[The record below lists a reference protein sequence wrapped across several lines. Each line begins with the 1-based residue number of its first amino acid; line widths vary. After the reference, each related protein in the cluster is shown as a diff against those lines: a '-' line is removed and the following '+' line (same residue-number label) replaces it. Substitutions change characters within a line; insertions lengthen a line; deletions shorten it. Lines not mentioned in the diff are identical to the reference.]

1 MTEDP
6 SQPVSDGLPPQQPPL
21 PPTPPPPGVGYSPS
35 SSGGTGL
42 QNFDPKNVN
51 SLDWGIIGAG
61 LVAFVFSTFSFF
73 TYKVELAGFSQKGST
88 SAWHGGLAPLAILLA
103 LIGAGLLAA
112 HVIGQLPTAVPVR
125 TVVLGAFALA
135 SLLLL
140 LALFVVPGNTGGAG
154 AFGIKIN
161 KGHGIGYWISLLAVL
176 AGTGLSFKRFTDT
189 GGKLPS
195 RS

>member
-1 MTEDP
+1 MTEEP
-6 SQPVSDGLPPQQPPL
+6 SQPVSGGVPPQPPPL
-21 PPTPPPPGVGYSPS
+21 PPTPPSPGAGYGQPTM
-35 SSGGTGL
+35 GGTGL

-73 TYKVELAGFSQKGST
+73 TYKVEFAGLSQKGST

-103 LIGAGLLAA
+103 LLGAGLLAV
-112 HVIGQLPTAVPVR
+112 HVMGQLSPAIPVR
-125 TVVLGAFALA
+125 TVVLGFFALA

-140 LALFVVPGNTGGAG
+140 LALFVVPGNTGGVG

-161 KGHGIGYWISLLAVL
+161 KGHGVGYWISLLAVL
-176 AGTGLSFKRFTDT
+176 AGAGLSFKRFTDT
-189 GGKLPS
+189 GGKLPGQS
-195 RS
+195 